1 MQKGLEAQGNP
12 ELNNIRER
20 EKKKR
25 CPQLQS
31 FYQQRPERER
41 KKKVKMTISLT
52 CLLFFQTLT
61 VTIYP
66 NFLKSTINQK

>member
-41 KKKVKMTISLT
+41 KKK
-52 CLLFFQTLT
+52 
-61 VTIYP
+61 
-66 NFLKSTINQK
+66 KSK

>member
-41 KKKVKMTISLT
+41 KKKSQNDNQFDLSVI
-52 CLLFFQTLT
+52 F
-61 VTIYP
+61 P
-66 NFLKSTINQK
+66 NINSYHIP